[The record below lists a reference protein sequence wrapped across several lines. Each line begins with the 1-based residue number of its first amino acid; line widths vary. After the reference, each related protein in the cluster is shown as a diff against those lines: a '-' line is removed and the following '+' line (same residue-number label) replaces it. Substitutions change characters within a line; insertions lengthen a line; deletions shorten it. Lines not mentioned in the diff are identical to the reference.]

1 MNTKVSR
8 IALDNSSPRL
18 NSQAFDSTP
27 KNALMT
33 LGMILSE
40 SLAGVGKMTIF
51 AYLNQ
56 CSSDTINLASI
67 TPRVQFHYSLSN
79 VYVSPLLS
87 LDRGSTN
94 QPIPHCLSSQLL
106 DWLAFFSPY
115 FAICVFILL
124 LFSIPL
130 FVHSQIIN
138 HAAHPSPRLLS
149 VIGLMPSFA
158 RRYFYVFTFN
168 ALHLL

>member
-18 NSQAFDSTP
+18 NSQAFDSTL
-27 KNALMT
+27 KNALMI
-33 LGMILSE
+33 LGMIPSE
-40 SLAGVGKMTIF
+40 SLAGAGKMTIF

-56 CSSDTINLASI
+56 YSSDTINLASI

-106 DWLAFFSPY
+106 DWLALFQSLFLLFVSHIPYYYLYLCLFTPRLSIMPPTHLAVFF
-115 FAICVFILL
+115 LL
-124 LFSIPL
+124 L
-130 FVHSQIIN
+130 
-138 HAAHPSPRLLS
+138 
-149 VIGLMPSFA
+149 G
-158 RRYFYVFTFN
+158 
-168 ALHLL
+168 